1 MTTKKF
7 TRRDVLKTAAA
18 SSVATISMPFLN
30 LNQAYGSSHPLSV
43 VDWGPPWIDNTKKIA
58 AAWGKKEINW
68 TLHSGGAASILP
80 KIKAAWP
87 NPPYDLVDNW
97 SPVFLSMLREGWA
110 ETVTLD
116 DCPNLKD
123 VPETL
128 ITKDQDGN
136 WKNIPRGTSGVF
148 FTYAPENC
156 PIEIKTID
164 DLLDPALKG
173 QILWPNPTLNTNL
186 QVVAL
191 AKARGGDEY
200 NMDPGWQFLSE
211 LAKSGNIGRISA
223 NTSDVI
229 TSLETGETSVT
240 FVDQGTL
247 SGIKGTQLQHL
258 TKTDS
263 SFKTFLFVSGWVV
276 LSSSN
281 NKKAAFD
288 FANFTINKENS
299 ELYYQE
305 VGEVPVNSMAEH
317 QASHLRFTT
326 EEADQFVVIPDWD
339 LLGKELDGW
348 NKRFETD
355 ILPNL

>member
-1 MTTKKF
+1 MTMKI
-7 TRRDVLKTAAA
+7 TRRQVLKAAA
-18 SSVATISMPFLN
+18 SGLAAASVPASF
-30 LNQAYGSSHPLSV
+30 LNQAYGADPLSV
-43 VDWGPPWIDNTKKIA
+43 VDWGPPWIDNAKQVAET
-58 AAWGKKEINW
+58 WGKSEINW

-87 NPPYDLVDNW
+87 NPPYDLVDVW

-116 DCPNLKD
+116 DCPNLAD
-123 VPETL
+123 VAESL
-128 ITKDQDGN
+128 ITKDADGN

-148 FTYAPENC
+148 FTYAPDNC
-156 PIEIKTID
+156 PIEINTVD
-164 DLLDPALKG
+164 DLLDPKLKG

-200 NMDPGWQFLSE
+200 NMEPGWEFLIE
-211 LAKSGNIGRISA
+211 LAKAGNIGRISA

-247 SGIKGTQLQHL
+247 GGVKGTTLKHL
-258 TKTDS
+258 TKADPS
-263 SFKTFLFVSGWVV
+263 LKTFLFVSGWMV
-276 LSSSN
+276 LSSSK
-281 NKKAAFD
+281 NKELAFD
-288 FANFTINKENS
+288 FANHTITKENS
-299 ELYYQE
+299 ELYYQG
-305 VGEVPVNSMAEH
+305 VGEVPVNGKAEH
-317 QASHLRFTT
+317 GVEHLRFSSS
-326 EEADQFVVIPDWD
+326 EAEQFSVIPDWD
-339 LLGKELDGW
+339 HLGKELDSW

-355 ILPNL
+355 IVPLL

>member
-1 MTTKKF
+1 MNTKLN
-7 TRRDVLKTAAA
+7 RRQFLKAAAA
-18 SSVATISMPFLN
+18 SGVVTTAMSTPFFQN
-30 LNQAYGSSHPLSV
+30 AYANTPLSV
-43 VDWGPPWIDNTKKIA
+43 VDWGPPWIDNSKKIA
-58 AAWGKKEINW
+58 EAWGKSPINW

-80 KIKAAWP
+80 KIKASWP

-116 DCPNLKD
+116 NCPNMAD
-123 VPETL
+123 IPESL
-128 ITKDQDGN
+128 ITKDKDGN

-148 FTYAPENC
+148 FTYAPDNC
-156 PIEIKTID
+156 PIEIKTVD
-164 DLLDPALKG
+164 DLLDPKLQG

-200 NMDPGWQFLSE
+200 NMEPGWEFLIE
-211 LAKSGNIGRISA
+211 LAKSGNIGRVSA

-247 SGIKGTQLQHL
+247 GGVKGTQLMHL
-258 TKTDS
+258 TKTDPS
-263 SFKTFLFVSGWVV
+263 LKTFLFVSGWVV
-276 LSSSN
+276 LSSST
-281 NKKAAFD
+281 NKELAFD
-288 FANFTINKENS
+288 FANFTISKENS
-299 ELYYQE
+299 ELYYQD
-305 VGEVPVNSMAEH
+305 VGEVPVHGRAEH
-317 QASHLRFTT
+317 DIEHLRFTNA
-326 EEADQFVVIPDWD
+326 EAEMFSVIPDWD
-339 LLGKELDGW
+339 HLGVELDNW

-355 ILPNL
+355 IVPLL

>member
-1 MTTKKF
+1 MNTKL
-7 TRRDVLKTAAA
+7 TRRQLLKAAA
-18 SSVATISMPFLN
+18 ATGVAGAAMTMPFMRN
-30 LNQAYGSSHPLSV
+30 AYGNTPLSV
-43 VDWGPPWIDNTKKIA
+43 VDWGPPWIDNAKKIA
-58 AAWGKKEINW
+58 DAWDKAPINW

-116 DCPNLKD
+116 DCPNLAD
-123 VPETL
+123 VPESL
-128 ITKDQDGN
+128 ITKDADGN

-156 PIEIKTID
+156 PIEINTVD
-164 DLLDPALKG
+164 DLLDPKLQG

-200 NMDPGWQFLSE
+200 NMEPGWEFLIE
-211 LAKSGNIGRISA
+211 LAKSGNIGRVSA

-229 TSLETGETSVT
+229 TSLETAETSVT

-247 SGIKGTQLQHL
+247 GGVKGTQLRHL
-258 TKTDS
+258 TKTDPS
-263 SFKTFLFVSGWVV
+263 LKTFLFVSGWMV
-276 LSSSN
+276 LSSSV
-281 NKKAAFD
+281 NKQLAFD

-299 ELYYQE
+299 ELYYQD
-305 VGEVPVNSMAEH
+305 VGEVPVNGKAEH
-317 QASHLRFTT
+317 GVEHLRFTS
-326 EEADQFVVIPDWD
+326 EEAAEFSVIPDWD
-339 LLGKELDGW
+339 HLGKELDNW

-355 ILPNL
+355 VVPLL